1 MIGYIGLS
9 RGRGLGRRGRLG
21 RLGVNS
27 AVVNGSL
34 IYSNPIAVSKTP
46 VAVRPKSPIIP
57 VRPIGPA
64 RPVAITNG
72 SQTSNGSGIVPTV
85 SNPWGGMY
93 SNTYGGQPGGTYAGN
108 PAQTSQTNLA
118 QLTLLYQTNPSLLT
132 QAQWQQLQAAGVIPS
147 TVPYGDSSLITGT
160 ATSSTTDS
168 GIDPATGVPYATE
181 LAEAEAGSS
190 SSIGTTLSTAYAGVP
205 LYAWLGGAVVLYFLM
220 SGGKR
225 R

>member
-1 MIGYIGLS
+1 MIVAT
-9 RGRGLGRRGRLG
+9 RGLGRRGRLG

-34 IYSNPIAVSKTP
+34 IYSNPIAVSRNP
-46 VAVRPKSPIIP
+46 VAVRPL

-72 SQTSNGSGIVPTV
+72 ANPQTGGNGIVSSSPV
-85 SNPWGGMY
+85 QSVGIPNPWGGLY
-93 SNTYGGQPGGTYAGN
+93 TGTYGGQPGGSYAGN

-118 QLTLLYQTNPSLLT
+118 QLTLLYQENPSLLSPT
-132 QAQWQQLQAAGVIPS
+132 QWQQLQAAGVIPS
-147 TVPYGDSSLITGT
+147 TVPYGDSSLIAGT
-160 ATSSTTDS
+160 ATTAASSS
-168 GIDPATGVPYATE
+168 SAIDPATGVPYATE
-181 LAEAEAGSS
+181 LAEAQAGSS
-190 SSIGTTLSTAYAGVP
+190 SSIGTTLTTAYAGVP

-220 SGGKR
+220 SGKR